1 MNAVQKATAQREAK
15 QEAKREKIINDAAS
29 ALFEFNNVRKQP
41 LFPERA
47 ANEQW
52 NKFSLQAL
60 SDQAS
65 GALSRVR
72 KSDRFIGD
80 WEVCKTLEDPDGD
93 FNLPPGT
100 GTATIKALTQCQND
114 GGLTYT
120 TFVSVKKYEENED

>member
-1 MNAVQKATAQREAK
+1 MVAVQKATAR
-15 QEAKREKIINDAAS
+15 REKVINDAAS
-29 ALFEFNNVRKQP
+29 ALFEFNTVHKQP

-52 NKFSLQAL
+52 NQFSLQAL

-65 GALSRVR
+65 DALSRVR
-72 KSDRFIGD
+72 KSGWFIED

-100 GTATIKALTQCQND
+100 GKATIKALTQCQND
-114 GGLTYT
+114 GGLTYK
-120 TFVSVKKYEENED
+120 TFVSVKKYEENEE